1 MVSQRSGSE
10 KDGVTHE
17 QRAAPEVLHAWQLL
31 GDHFFSRC
39 CRRIVALLTLRDSSI
54 CVIFTHS
61 LRRSSFDFITA
72 QCALWEV
79 RWPYSNLTIGVKT
92 LSHGKTIL
100 LRLFFLCSFRKKT

>member
-39 CRRIVALLTLRDSSI
+39 CRRIVALLLTL
-54 CVIFTHS
+54 
-61 LRRSSFDFITA
+61 
-72 QCALWEV
+72 
-79 RWPYSNLTIGVKT
+79 
-92 LSHGKTIL
+92 
-100 LRLFFLCSFRKKT
+100 

>member
-39 CRRIVALLTLRDSSI
+39 CRRIVALLLTLRDSLI
-54 CVIFTHS
+54 GVIFTHS
-61 LRRSSFDFITA
+61 LSRSSFDFITA

-79 RWPYSNLTIGVKT
+79 RWPCSNLTIAVKT
-92 LSHGKTIL
+92 LSHGKTIF
-100 LRLFFLCSFRKKT
+100 LFF

>member
-54 CVIFTHS
+54 GVIFTHS
-61 LRRSSFDFITA
+61 LSRSSFDFITA
-72 QCALWEV
+72 QFALWEI
-79 RWPYSNLTIGVKT
+79 RCSNLTIAVKT
-92 LSHGKTIL
+92 LSHGKTIF
-100 LRLFFLCSFRKKT
+100 LRLFFLCSF